1 MTTRTVA
8 AIFDADNS
16 RYIAKVLEMA
26 KVTQDAAGQISRASV
41 KSRSDWDRV
50 GTGMLKTGALVGGG
64 LALVTTAAIQWQSE
78 FAGVAKTVGGT
89 EQQLSA
95 LDDQLRGLARTM
107 SSSHQEIAQVAENAG
122 QLGVATKDIARF
134 TRTMLMLG
142 ESTNLTADEASTSI
156 AQLMT
161 IMGTAPNQVDKLGAV
176 LVRLGNNGAST
187 ESQIVQLSQRIAGAS
202 RAIGLNE
209 AQVLGWSSA
218 IASTGMNVEAG
229 GTAMSRVF
237 TRLDR
242 LVSSNS
248 DKLEVLSELTGTD
261 FAQAFKTDASGAVL
275 DLVQSLG
282 NLQKQGGSITSVL
295 DQIGVKSVYE
305 SDVLRRLAGAG
316 TLAAEQLGYAN
327 DEMGK
332 GTALLIEYQ
341 KRQQTAAAKV
351 EIAWN
356 NLRDSAIDAGS
367 ELLPS
372 VSDAADGLAGLVH
385 QIQNIPGPM
394 RAGAVQLAGF
404 AAASLLVVGGGMKVA
419 GVVSN
424 MAASYANLAEKSP
437 RAAAGIRK
445 AAVAALAFA
454 AATAALKAFTTA
466 YEDFAAGNRTTNT
479 DLSAGM
485 LQDFNRN
492 AHTLD
497 LSKVFGTEEKNAFTH
512 EVFSARE
519 ALQRAFSPDFGS
531 QLADGFWGGFGI
543 STSGSRIKQQVS
555 EVDKALS
562 SLVASGNSEAAFK
575 GYRDFAQ
582 FVEDSGVSFDK
593 VRPSLTAFRQQLELT
608 AEGLNLGGQ
617 ISEAEFVDWMGGK
630 IPAAVTKAI
639 ASGDGLVANLTDQQ
653 RALAGITATAE
664 QYTAA
669 LWDAANAALAL
680 SGSKIGFEAAIDDT
694 TATIKA
700 NQKRRGKGTKVGD
713 STSMDYAVNREN
725 KQALDDL
732 ATASQSY
739 INTLIDQDAS
749 TSKVVDVT
757 QRARDKYIAA
767 ADAAGYG
774 AEKAKEMADDM
785 GLIPDDVEAVISTKL
800 EREAINEWTAYK
812 PGDKYPKIRPKLT
825 QSTFDV
831 TLRTT
836 WRINGGPKFSTA
848 DGAIYSR
855 SGNRV
860 VKSFEAGGYQTPIG
874 SQQPQIQTNRG
885 PGGIQWAETGAGP
898 WEAFISGHPAKRDRS
913 QQIASEVAMRLGGRI
928 EWGRRHEYA
937 DGGFRGFAD
946 PQQYSRSSDSRPPL
960 VINQTTYY
968 PVAEPQSVS
977 TNRALA
983 TAAAVGRW

>member
-1 MTTRTVA
+1 MVSSRTVA
-8 AIFDADNS
+8 AIFDAENS
-16 RYIAKVLEMA
+16 RFIAKVLQMA
-26 KVTQDAAGQISRASV
+26 KVTRDMSTEVSRAAV
-41 KSRSDWDRV
+41 KNQQDWNRL
-50 GTGMLKTGALVGGG
+50 GNSMLGAGALIGGG

-95 LDDQLRGLARTM
+95 LDGQLRGLARTM

-122 QLGVATKDIARF
+122 QLGVATQDIARF

-142 ESTNLTADEASTSI
+142 ESTNLSADEASTSI

-161 IMGTAPNQVDKLGAV
+161 IMGTAPDKVDKLGAV

-202 RAIGLNE
+202 RAIGLSE
-209 AQVLGWSSA
+209 EQVLGWSSA

-242 LVSSNS
+242 LVSGNS
-248 DKLEVLSELTGTD
+248 DKLKVLNELTGTD
-261 FAQAFKTDASGAVL
+261 FAHAFKTDASGAVL

-282 NLQKQGGSITSVL
+282 TLQKQGGSITSVL

-316 TLAAEQLGYAN
+316 TLAGEQLGYAS

-341 KRQQTAAAKV
+341 KRQETAAARIQV
-351 EIAWN
+351 AWN
-356 NLRDSAIDAGS
+356 NLRDSAIDMGS
-367 ELLPS
+367 ELLPA
-372 VSDAADGLAGLVH
+372 VSGGADGLADLVH
-385 QIQNIPGPM
+385 RIQSIPGPIK
-394 RAGAVQLAGF
+394 AGAVQLAGF

-424 MAASYANLAEKSP
+424 MTASYAALAEKSP
-437 RAAAGIRK
+437 KAAAGIKK

-466 YEDFAAGNRTTNT
+466 YDDFAAGNRTKNA
-479 DLSAGM
+479 DLASGM
-485 LQDFNRN
+485 LLDFNRN

-497 LSKVFGTEEKNAFTH
+497 LSKVFGTEQKNAFTG
-512 EVFSARE
+512 EVYSARE
-519 ALQRAFSPDFGS
+519 ALKRAFSPDFGS

-543 STSGSRIKQQVS
+543 STSGSRIKDQVS

-562 SLVASGNSEAAFK
+562 SLVASGNSDAAFK
-575 GYRDFAQ
+575 GYRDFQQ
-582 FVEDSGVSFDK
+582 FVEASGVSFDK

-617 ISEAEFVDWMGGK
+617 ISEREFVDWMGGK
-630 IPAAVTKAI
+630 IPAAVTKATI
-639 ASGDGLVANLTDQQ
+639 AGGDLVSNLTDQQ
-653 RALAGITATAE
+653 RALAGVTTTTE

-669 LWDAANAALAL
+669 LWDAANAALKL

-694 TATIKA
+694 AGTIKG

-713 STSMDYAVNREN
+713 STSMNYAVNREN

-732 ATASQSY
+732 ATASQTY

-749 TSKVVDVT
+749 TTKVVDVT

-767 ADAAGYG
+767 AVAAGYG

-785 GLIPDDVEAVISTKL
+785 GLIPDDVKATIETKL
-800 EREAINEWTAYK
+800 ERDAINAWTAYK

-848 DGAIYSR
+848 DGAIYGR
-855 SGNRV
+855 SGDRV
-860 VKSFEAGGYQTPIG
+860 VKSFENGGYLTPIG

-885 PGGIQWAETGAGP
+885 PAGIQWAETGAGP
-898 WEAFISGHPAKRDRS
+898 WEAFVSGHPAKRDRS
-913 QQIASEVAMRLGGRI
+913 QQIASEVVSRLGGSV
-928 EWGRRHEYA
+928 EWRNA
-937 DGGFRGFAD
+937 DGGVRD
-946 PQQYSRSSDSRPPL
+946 YQQYSRSGDSRPPI
-960 VINQTTYY
+960 VINTTTYY
-968 PVAEPQSVS
+968 PVAEPQSES
-977 TNRALA
+977 TNKALQV
-983 TAAAVGRW
+983 AAAVGVGG

>member
-1 MTTRTVA
+1 MSTRTVA
-8 AIFDADNS
+8 AIFDADVS
-16 RYIAKVLEMA
+16 RYVAKLLEMQ
-26 KVTQDAAGQISRASV
+26 KVTQETASQISRSSV
-41 KSRSDWDRV
+41 KNRSDWDRV

-64 LALVTTAAIQWQSE
+64 LALVTTAAVQWQSE

-89 EQQLSA
+89 DQQLSA
-95 LDDQLRGLARTM
+95 LDGQLRGLARTM

-161 IMGTAPNQVDKLGAV
+161 IMGTAPEKVDRLGAV

-209 AQVLGWSSA
+209 EQVLGWSSA

-242 LVSSNS
+242 LVSSGS
-248 DKLEVLSELTGTD
+248 DKLKVLSELTGTD

-316 TLAAEQLGYAN
+316 TLAADQLGYAS

-341 KRQQTAAAKV
+341 KRQQTAAARIEV
-351 EIAWN
+351 AWN
-356 NLRDSAIDAGS
+356 NIRDSAIDMGS
-367 ELLPS
+367 ELLPA
-372 VSDAADGLAGLVH
+372 VSGGADGLADLVH
-385 QIQNIPGPM
+385 QIQSIPGPIK
-394 RAGAVQLAGF
+394 AGAIQLAGF

-424 MAASYANLAEKSP
+424 MTASYANLAEKSP

-454 AATAALKAFTTA
+454 AATAALKAFTSA
-466 YEDFAAGNRTTNT
+466 YDDFAAGNRTKNA
-479 DLSAGM
+479 DLASGM
-485 LQDFNRN
+485 LLDFNRN

-497 LSKVFGTEEKNAFTH
+497 LSKVFGTEQKNAFTG
-512 EVFSARE
+512 EVYSARE

-531 QLADGFWGGFGI
+531 QLADGFWGGFGM
-543 STSGSRIKQQVS
+543 STSGSRIKEQVS

-562 SLVASGNSEAAFK
+562 SLVASGNSDAAFK
-575 GYRDFAQ
+575 GYRDFQQ
-582 FVEDSGVSFDK
+582 FVEASGVSFDK

-617 ISEAEFVDWMGGK
+617 ISEDEFTAWMGGK
-630 IPAAVTKAI
+630 IPAAVTKAV
-639 ASGDGLVANLTDQQ
+639 AAGGDLVNNLTDQQ
-653 RALAGITATAE
+653 RTLTGATTTVE

-669 LWDAANAALAL
+669 LWDAANAALEL

-694 TATIKA
+694 ASTIKG
-700 NQKRRGKGTKVGD
+700 NQKKRGKGTKVGD
-713 STSMDYAVNREN
+713 STSMNYAVNREN

-732 ATASQSY
+732 ATASQRY

-749 TSKVVDVT
+749 TTKVVDVT
-757 QRARDKYIAA
+757 QRARDKYIDAA
-767 ADAAGYG
+767 VAAGYG
-774 AEKAKEMADDM
+774 GDKAKQMADDM
-785 GLIPDDVEAVISTKL
+785 GLIPDDVKAVIETKL
-800 EREAINEWTAYK
+800 ERAAINEWTAYK
-812 PGDKYPKIRPKLT
+812 PGDKWPKIRPKLT

-831 TLRTT
+831 TLKTV

-848 DGAIYSR
+848 DGAIYR
-855 SGNRV
+855 RAGDHV
-860 VKSFEAGGYQTPIG
+860 IKSFENGGYLTPIG

-885 PGGIQWAETGAGP
+885 PAGIQWAETGAGP
-898 WEAFISGHPAKRDRS
+898 WEGFVSGHPAKRDRS
-913 QQIASEVAMRLGGRI
+913 RTITTEIASRLGGTV
-928 EWGRRHEYA
+928 EWRNA
-937 DGGFRGFAD
+937 DGGLRD
-946 PQQYSRSSDSRPPL
+946 YQQYARTPSQGPS
-960 VINQTTYY
+960 VTVQVTTVN
-968 PVAEPQSVS
+968 PVAEPASIT
-977 TNRALA
+977 TNRALQ
-983 TAAAVGRW
+983 TAAAVGRFGN